1 MQSAPGTGGFAQ
13 AGHLARS
20 EESAQSAQPAPSG
33 RTGRTGRYAA
43 VDLGASNG
51 RVVVAEI
58 GPDTLE
64 LHEAHRFA
72 NVPVRAGGTL
82 YWDILRIHRGVL
94 DGLRAAG
101 PVDGIGIDSWAV
113 DYGLLDQDG
122 ALLGNPVHYR
132 DARTE
137 KAASRVPFEEL
148 YARTGIARQPF
159 NTIHQLAAETRLA
172 SASTLLLIPDLIAY
186 WLTGQVGAELTN
198 ASTTQLL
205 DARTRRWD
213 TVLTGGLGPAARVLP
228 PIRRP
233 GEVIG
238 PLAPEVAGELGLSPD
253 TRVIAVGSHDTASAV
268 AAVPAESERFAYI
281 SCGTWSLV
289 GVELDQPM
297 ISEEGRRANFTNE
310 AGIDDTVRYL
320 RNVTGLWLL
329 QECIRTWEAE
339 AAPAETPPG
348 AEPSTG
354 SSARPSTE
362 SFTGSSTE
370 SSARPSTGSFT
381 GSLEERPAGAPGGR
395 VDLEELLRQAAG
407 EVPFRSV
414 VDADDPIFH
423 APGDMPGRIADFC
436 RRTGRPVPETR
447 AQTVRCVID
456 SLALA
461 HRAAIED
468 ARRLTG
474 QAVDT
479 IHIVGGGSRNALLC
493 RLTADACGLPVVAGP
508 VEATSIGNVLVQA
521 RADGVV
527 SGTLADLRALVRR
540 TQRLERY
547 EPRPD
552 AGIPPAET
560 LGRPVPAEG

>member
-1 MQSAPGTGGFAQ
+1 MQSAPGT
-13 AGHLARS
+13 R
-20 EESAQSAQPAPSG
+20 
-33 RTGRTGRYAA
+33 RYAA
-43 VDLGASNG
+43 VDLGASSG

-58 GPDTLE
+58 GPGTLDLRE
-64 LHEAHRFA
+64 VHRFA

-82 YWDILRIHRGVL
+82 YWDILRIYRGVL

-113 DYGLLDQDG
+113 DYGLLDERG

-137 KAASRVPFEEL
+137 HANSDVPFEEL

-159 NTIHQLAAETRLA
+159 NTIHQLAAEPRLA
-172 SASTLLLIPDLIAY
+172 TAATLLLIPDLIAY
-186 WLTGQVGAELTN
+186 WLTGEIGAELTN

-205 DARTRRWD
+205 DARTREWD
-213 TVLTGGLGPAARVLP
+213 PALAARLGPAAAILP

-238 PLAPEVAGELGLSPD
+238 PLLPEVAAEIGMPAA

-268 AAVPAESERFAYI
+268 AAVPAADGRFAYI

-310 AGIDDTVRYL
+310 AGIDGTVRYL
-320 RNVTGLWLL
+320 RNVTGLWPL
-329 QECIRTWEAE
+329 QECVRVWSSAVPADP
-339 AAPAETPPG
+339 AAPAPPG
-348 AEPSTG
+348 AST
-354 SSARPSTE
+354 T
-362 SFTGSSTE
+362 
-370 SSARPSTGSFT
+370 
-381 GSLEERPAGAPGGR
+381 GAPGPGGP
-395 VDLEELLRQAAG
+395 VDLAGLLEQAAR
-407 EVPFRSV
+407 EEPFRSV

-423 APGDMPGRIADFC
+423 APGDMPARIADVC
-436 RRTGRPVPETR
+436 RRSGQPVPDTR
-447 AQTVRCVID
+447 ARTVRCVVD

-461 HRAAIED
+461 HRAAIGE
-468 ARRLTG
+468 ALRLTG
-474 QAVDT
+474 RAVDT
-479 IHIVGGGSRNALLC
+479 VHIVGGGSRNALLC

-521 RADGVV
+521 RADGAV
-527 SGTLADLRALVRR
+527 SGTLTDLRALIRR
-540 TQRLERY
+540 GRPLERY
-547 EPRPD
+547 EPRPGAVIPEVGRFGRS
-552 AGIPPAET
+552 AG
-560 LGRPVPAEG
+560 